1 VESLRARVASCS
13 QAYLRRELRARASPL
28 RQRRRFDNPGGAH
41 ATPHSWQVRRGDV
54 CGDLV
59 GRGRVPLLQ
68 LGQRCTEQDACV
80 PAHRSLPSPA
90 RAIGR
95 PRRLLAVSTSPP
107 PGRDRR
113 RVHRRAAHAMETW
126 DMGRHAK
133 AEHPVDCLPEALWFE
148 VVRNGV
154 AESIVAS
161 PRQRMRWSNHG
172 QGGADSAPAYGAVTR
187 PVQVSTRRSTFG

>member
-1 VESLRARVASCS
+1 VESLRAGVVGCS
-13 QAYLRRELRARASPL
+13 QAHLRRELSSARASPL

-95 PRRLLAVSTSPP
+95 PRRLLAISTSPP

-126 DMGRHAK
+126 DRGVTRK
-133 AEHPVDCLPEALWFE
+133 RNTRWTVCQKSVRFE
-148 VVRNGV
+148 VVRHGV
-154 AESIVAS
+154 AESIVGRCRFSACLRRCHPSS
-161 PRQRMRWSNHG
+161 PGFHQALHLRVMTAFSCL
-172 QGGADSAPAYGAVTR
+172 S
-187 PVQVSTRRSTFG
+187 